1 MQVRWTQP
9 AVADLT
15 GIFDYLSEHQ
25 SSELA
30 ERVIRTVVE
39 AAESLRAFPKKGRLG
54 RELDTREL
62 VMQRYP
68 YIVIYTLKPDALEIL
83 TVLHTSRKFP

>member
-1 MQVRWTQP
+1 MQVRWTHS

-25 SSELA
+25 SSDLA
-30 ERVIRTVVE
+30 ERVIRAVFE
-39 AAESLRAFPKKGRLG
+39 AAQSLGAFPKKGRTG
-54 RELDTREL
+54 REPDTREL
-62 VMQRYP
+62 VIQRYP
-68 YIVIYTLKPDALEIL
+68 YIVIYTLKEDALEIL